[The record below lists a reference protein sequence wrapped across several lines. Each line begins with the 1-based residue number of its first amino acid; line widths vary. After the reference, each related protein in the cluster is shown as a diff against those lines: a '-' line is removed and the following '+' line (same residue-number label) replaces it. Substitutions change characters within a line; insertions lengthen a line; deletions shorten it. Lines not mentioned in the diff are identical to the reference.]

1 MTDRPSMETRL
12 AEVLAHIAASGSEPV
27 ELGDLARIAGLSPY
41 HFSRLFTA
49 RFGQSVIGYVRDCR
63 LQAAALALLSDHPPS
78 LVDAALDAGFGSQQA
93 FTRAFRSRYGVS
105 PGRFG
110 RQGRAHKLEET
121 MMTAH
126 TDTTPVRRLDELVRR
141 DAFTL
146 AGVRILFDMETQ
158 AAIPAMWP
166 RLIGALP
173 LPGQVGEVTFGAT
186 WLIERVTGRYGYL
199 AGVEVTGEGELPAG
213 IERMAIPAQTY
224 AVFRITFDGGPLQPQ
239 LKAAMPTIW
248 GEMLPASGLT
258 PVPAPDLEV
267 YPHDF
272 QPNRKGAYIDLHIP
286 VEA

>member
-12 AEVLAHIAASGSEPV
+12 AEVLAHIAASGPEPI

-49 RFGQSVIGYVRDCR
+49 RFGQSVISHVRDCR
-63 LQAAALALLSDHPPS
+63 LQAAALALLSDHPPT
-78 LVDAALDAGFGSQQA
+78 LVEAALDAGFDSQQA

-105 PGRFG
+105 PGRFS

-121 MMTAH
+121 MMTSP
-126 TDTTPVRRLDELVRR
+126 TDTAAVRRLDDLVRR

-158 AAIPAMWP
+158 GAILAVWP

-173 LPGQVGEVTFGAT
+173 LPGQTDGVTYGAT
-186 WLIERVTGRYGYL
+186 WLIDRAAGRYGYL

-213 IERMAIPAQTY
+213 IERMAIAAQTY
-224 AVFRITFDGGPLQPQ
+224 AVFRITLDGGPLQPQ
-239 LKAAMPTIW
+239 LKAAMPVIW

-258 PVPAPDLEV
+258 PAPAPDLEV
-267 YPHDF
+267 YPPDF
-272 QPNRKGAYIDLHIP
+272 QPNRKGAHIDLHIP
-286 VEA
+286 VET